1 MLDVNIKAQLQNYF
15 TKIRHSIVLKAALD
29 DSQESNQIEALLKEV
44 SSLSDKITYEIETTP
59 SVRRPSFTIA
69 SPNGHEGIR
78 FACLPMG
85 HEFTSFVLAI
95 LQTGGH
101 PTKISDEESRRI
113 AQLKS
118 PLDFE
123 VYISLT
129 CHNCPEVVQALAIIS
144 ILNPNSSV
152 TVIDGAVFRDEA
164 ARRNILAVPT
174 VFLNGLPFISGRR
187 ELSEIIASLDTF
199 VADS

>member
-1 MLDVNIKAQLQNYF
+1 
-15 TKIRHSIVLKAALD
+15 
-29 DSQESNQIEALLKEV
+29 
-44 SSLSDKITYEIETTP
+44 
-59 SVRRPSFTIA
+59 
-69 SPNGHEGIR
+69 
-78 FACLPMG
+78 MG

-187 ELSEIIASLDTF
+187 ELSEIIARLDTF
-199 VADS
+199 VADF

>member
-44 SSLSDKITYEIETTP
+44 SSLSDKITYEIEATP

-101 PTKISDEESRRI
+101 P
-113 AQLKS
+113 
-118 PLDFE
+118 
-123 VYISLT
+123 
-129 CHNCPEVVQALAIIS
+129 
-144 ILNPNSSV
+144 
-152 TVIDGAVFRDEA
+152 
-164 ARRNILAVPT
+164 
-174 VFLNGLPFISGRR
+174 
-187 ELSEIIASLDTF
+187 
-199 VADS
+199 

>member
-187 ELSEIIASLDTF
+187 ELSEIIARLDTF
-199 VADS
+199 VADF

>member
-44 SSLSDKITYEIETTP
+44 SSLSDKITYEIEATP

-101 PTKISDEESRRI
+101 PAKISDEESRRI

-187 ELSEIIASLDTF
+187 ELSEIIARLDTF
-199 VADS
+199 VADF

>member
-44 SSLSDKITYEIETTP
+44 SSLSDKITYEIEATL

>member
-44 SSLSDKITYEIETTP
+44 SSLSDKITYEIEATP